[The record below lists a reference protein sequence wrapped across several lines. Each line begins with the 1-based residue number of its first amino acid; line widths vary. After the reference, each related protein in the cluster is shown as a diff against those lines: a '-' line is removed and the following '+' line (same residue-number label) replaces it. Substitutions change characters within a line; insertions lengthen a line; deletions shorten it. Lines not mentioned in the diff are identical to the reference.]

1 MLVSVERH
9 RGRSGGEVT
18 RLELA
23 SPASRLV
30 GYTAS
35 VYLTETSA
43 GRVLVD
49 TGPPLAWGTLR
60 RFLGTLGGP
69 DRARAVQGAIV
80 THQHEDHA
88 GNVARLARSGV
99 PLAMGAATR
108 AVIEAVTP
116 IDAYRRFTW
125 GAMSSLQADAPRFDP
140 APLVLVPTPGH
151 TPDHHAVWDPE
162 HETLFGGDLFLGV
175 KVRIAHP
182 TEDLRALARSLRTAA
197 ALRPRRLFDSHR
209 GLVDEP
215 VAALEAKAA
224 WLDDTVGAVERLLD
238 AGWSERR
245 VRNAVLGG
253 ESAVG
258 WLSRGEYSRAGFVRA
273 VRYTRP
279 CGSATHR

>member
-1 MLVSVERH
+1 
-9 RGRSGGEVT
+9 
-18 RLELA
+18 LELA

-49 TGPPLAWGTLR
+49 TGPPLAWGALR
-60 RFLGTLGGP
+60 RFLATLGGA
-69 DRARAVQGAIV
+69 DLARAVQGAIV

-125 GAMSSLQADAPRFDP
+125 GAMSSLQVDAPRFDP
-140 APLVLVPTPGH
+140 APLVVVPTPGH
-151 TPDHHAVWDPE
+151 TSDHHAVWDPE

-197 ALRPRRLFDSHR
+197 ALRPRQLFDSHR

-245 VRNAVLGG
+245 VRSAVLGG

-273 VRYTRP
+273 VRRTRP
-279 CGSATHR
+279 GGSATYR